1 VTIPRGTRKLWVALI
16 FFGGIVAP
24 AWAQAPPL
32 PLGSPV
38 PVPTAPEGPRRGPIT
53 VTPTISVT
61 GEWNDNVFQ
70 NNANKVSDF
79 ILGVTPGISVAIESP
94 IYRLIGSYSFT
105 SEFYAD
111 QDQLNEAFAQHNL
124 RLDAS
129 YRVTPLLT
137 LFLSD
142 TFTVANN
149 SNLVAVENVSTGRT
163 QSTSNTL
170 SPGLSYQLAPRDA
183 LRLRGTWTTQ
193 SYDTAGAL
201 DSDTYALEGFWDHA
215 YTPRLTVSG
224 GYQFAYF
231 DVEGQP
237 GVHTHTPRLGVSYR
251 ITPTLTGSLSG
262 GPTFQVPETGD
273 VEVFPAITAALQQR
287 FAWGSA
293 TAQYDHAVGTAGG
306 LGGTTENQSL
316 GGTVQV
322 DRLMRGLVL
331 QFVPRYTHTTST
343 IGQNVDVDTFSITL
357 QARYEI
363 TRWMAAIAGYTHYM
377 QRSGGS
383 AVTTAAGTIAANDV
397 DQNRVFVGL
406 QFGYPIS
413 FD

>member
-1 VTIPRGTRKLWVALI
+1 MNTLRGTRKLWVALM
-16 FFGGIVAP
+16 FLCAAAVP

-38 PVPTAPEGPRRGPIT
+38 PAPTAPEGPRRGPIT

-79 ILGVTPGISVAIESP
+79 ILGITPGISVAIESP

-142 TFTVANN
+142 AFTVANN

-170 SPGLSYQLAPRDA
+170 SPGLAYQLSPRDT

-193 SYDTAGAL
+193 SYDTPGAL
-201 DSDTYALEGFWDHA
+201 GSDTYALEGFWDHA
-215 YTPRLTVSG
+215 YTSRLTVSG

-237 GVHTHTPRLGVSYR
+237 GVHTHTPRVGVSYR
-251 ITPTLTGSLSG
+251 ITETLTGSLSG
-262 GPTFQVPETGD
+262 GPTLQVPE
-273 VEVFPAITAALQQR
+273 
-287 FAWGSA
+287 
-293 TAQYDHAVGTAGG
+293 
-306 LGGTTENQSL
+306 
-316 GGTVQV
+316 
-322 DRLMRGLVL
+322 
-331 QFVPRYTHTTST
+331 
-343 IGQNVDVDTFSITL
+343 
-357 QARYEI
+357 
-363 TRWMAAIAGYTHYM
+363 
-377 QRSGGS
+377 
-383 AVTTAAGTIAANDV
+383 
-397 DQNRVFVGL
+397 
-406 QFGYPIS
+406 
-413 FD
+413 